1 MSKIEWKILGF
12 WFLIVILLRLS
23 LLFPHRY
30 LDDIRLINTW
40 IQALLC
46 IISVVLA
53 WKSAGAQRHIYINF
67 AVLFGFVMLRFSG
80 SFVMENIPGFY
91 YHAYV
96 NMMGDAVICTFVI
109 LFIVVDYIFRNKSA
123 PGKYLITVLI
133 TGLIILL
140 TFSPYIYNPFE
151 LDHEKDYTAF
161 ERVEKVWT
169 ELSVQLDRKPNNEEI
184 LLELSALPDVTGDE
198 YRLIASQ
205 INKWRGY
212 VESNA
217 GTTLF
222 WRPLFGRVM
231 VNDITLCILLAVILS
246 IIYRLDK
253 PYHAYVDKILL
264 LMIPLYALEAFHDWN
279 SSTSVSMEEFRLL
292 FTIGQYMTVF
302 IFVFLVYVFHF
313 SLRFTESPVSAYY
326 EEALNNMPLQITRW
340 RDEIDTLIIKLF
352 TNSSH
357 FTRRVADIG
366 SRKGDKVKQYG
377 KE

>member
-12 WFLIVILLRLS
+12 WFLIVVLLRLS

-53 WKSAGAQRHIYINF
+53 CKSSGTQRYIYINF
-67 AVLFGFVMLRFSG
+67 AMLFGFVVLKFGG
-80 SFVMENIPGFY
+80 SFVGQDITGVY
-91 YHAYV
+91 YHFYV
-96 NMMGDAVICTFVI
+96 NMIGDAVICTFAI
-109 LFIVVDYIFRNKSA
+109 LYTAVDYMFRNKSV
-123 PGKYLITVLI
+123 PGKYMITTLI
-133 TGLIILL
+133 TGLIIII
-140 TFSPYIYNPFE
+140 TFSPFIYNPAE
-151 LDHEKDYTAF
+151 LWNQKDYATF
-161 ERVEKVWT
+161 TRVEKVWT
-169 ELSVQLDRKPNNEEI
+169 DLSLQLDRNPNNEEI

-205 INKWRGY
+205 IDKWRGY
-212 VESNA
+212 AESNVRTA
-217 GTTLF
+217 LF

-231 VNDITLCILLAVILS
+231 LNDITLCILLAIILS
-246 IIYRLDK
+246 IIYKLDK

-264 LMIPLYALEAFHDWN
+264 LMIPLYALEAFHDWS

-302 IFVFLVYVFHF
+302 IFVFLVYVFHLN
-313 SLRFTESPVSAYY
+313 LRFTESPVSAYY